1 MTKCLALSLEEDM
14 GVYGPWVKWKFMKRS
29 NKTKPSQGA
38 NQINWLE
45 GLTALRF
52 CCCFTTPVEP
62 PIQWLVSPA
71 EWFYAKFTIWWLITE
86 RRTTLLLSQL
96 LSHSLLDLRKQI
108 MEHFYLNISIVPNS
122 DDLTGWLQAGCGNK
136 FKWKIMFT
144 VKNNYLPM

>member
-29 NKTKPSQGA
+29 NKTKPSQEA

-71 EWFYAKFTIWWLITE
+71 EWFYAKFTTWWLITE
-86 RRTTLLLSQL
+86 RRTTLPKMQLRTASFSASFTLAARLKKADYGTFLS
-96 LSHSLLDLRKQI
+96 
-108 MEHFYLNISIVPNS
+108 EHFYRAKFRWSNW
-122 DDLTGWLQAGCGNK
+122 LTASRVWQ
-136 FKWKIMFT
+136 
-144 VKNNYLPM
+144 